1 MLGTCAC
8 DKKYI
13 GQDINEIHVKESNE
27 IIDKLK
33 LNAVILQKDIF
44 ESTGEYDCLFTCS
57 PYCLKE
63 IWNEHETNKSCDE
76 WIDECLKRFKCKRYV
91 FVVDKTEKYKD
102 KIVEEISNKSHFSNA
117 KEYII
122 VI

>member
-1 MLGTCAC
+1 M
-8 DKKYI
+8 
-13 GQDINEIHVKESNE
+13 
-27 IIDKLK
+27 
-33 LNAVILQKDIF
+33 QKDIF

-57 PYCLKE
+57 PYGLKE
-63 IWNEHETNKSCDE
+63 IWNERETNKYCDE
-76 WIDECLKRFKCKRYV
+76 WIDECLQRFKCKRYV